1 LRSWLPFFNLQQRL
15 LLVHNTFIPD
25 EDIHFAIDYARQ
37 NLSGLHFCLCVN
49 ANLYIENSLPPV
61 KKLMDAGAH
70 IVLGTDSYSSNHQLS
85 IAAEIKSIRQHFPT
99 VPLETIL
106 QWATLNGASALGRSD
121 ELGSF
126 EKGKLPGVVLL
137 DEDLKPRRLA

>member
-1 LRSWLPFFNLQQRL
+1 M
-15 LLVHNTFIPD
+15 
-25 EDIHFAIDYARQ
+25 HFAIEYARQ

-49 ANLYIENSLPPV
+49 ANLYIENSLPPI

-70 IVLGTDSYSSNHQLS
+70 IVLGTDSYSSNQQLS
-85 IAAEIKSIRQHFPT
+85 IAAEIRSIRQHYPM
-99 VPLETIL
+99 VPIETIL

-126 EKGKLPGVVLL
+126 EKGKFPGVVLL
-137 DEDLKPRRLA
+137 DQDLEARRLV